1 MYILKL
7 MFLKNIKNIF
17 KSNFPILSNK
27 IISFRDNN
35 KLARYLFNT
44 KNLNINKNIHGKK
57 IVDIEEKN
65 KENNIFLSYTFRP
78 KLEKYNFK
86 NINFKNNS
94 KNTAIII
101 QGPIK
106 NYEKFVIETIKTYL
120 RIFPEALIILS
131 TWDDE
136 VDKYFLNQIKYLDNF
151 HLILNKKPLTKY
163 NVNLQIISTSN
174 AIDYAIKSNIKFSL
188 KTRTDCRIYNPYSL
202 IYLRSLLETFNLD
215 KSNFKYNRVLSCSID
230 SRIYRVYG
238 LSDICLFS
246 ETKDL
251 SKYFINESYE
261 ESIKKLNLNIQS
273 PIINETAVINEI
285 FLCSRYISNLNLDL
299 EWTLDDWWKKCR
311 EIFCVFDRSSID
323 LFWYKYHWQYEQR
336 FTNNYTSNYNQSLQF
351 CDWLNLFNKQTEIYD
366 QNNKEKWHV
375 SNGTIEQKN

>member
-1 MYILKL
+1 

-17 KSNFPILSNK
+17 KSNFPLLTNK

-35 KLARYLFNT
+35 KWARFFYNT
-44 KNLNINKNIHGKK
+44 KNIDINKNIHGKK
-57 IVDIEEKN
+57 IVDIEDAN
-65 KENNIFLSYTFRP
+65 KEKNIFLSYSYRP
-78 KLEKYNFK
+78 KLEKNTFK
-86 NINFKNNS
+86 NITFENNS

-101 QGPIK
+101 QGPLA
-106 NYEKFVIETIKTYL
+106 NYENFVIETIKIYL
-120 RIFPEALIILS
+120 KIFPEALIILS
-131 TWDDE
+131 TWEDE
-136 VDKYFLNQIKYLDNF
+136 IDKYFLKQTQNFDNF
-151 HLILNKKPLTKY
+151 HLILNKKPVTKY
-163 NVNLQIISTSN
+163 NVNLQIISTYK
-174 AIDYAIKSNIKFSL
+174 AIDYAIQKNLKFSL

-202 IYLRSLLETFNLD
+202 IYLRSLLDTFKIN
-215 KSNFKYNRVLSCSID
+215 KSNINYNRILSCSVD
-230 SRIYRVYG
+230 SRIFRVYG

-285 FLCSRYISNLNLDL
+285 FLCSRYILNLDL
-299 EWTLDDWWKKCR
+299 ELKWTLDDWWIKCR

>member
-1 MYILKL
+1 

-17 KSNFPILSNK
+17 KSNFPLLTNK

-35 KLARYLFNT
+35 KWARFFYNT
-44 KNLNINKNIHGKK
+44 KSIDINKNIHGKK
-57 IVDIEEKN
+57 IVDIEDAN
-65 KENNIFLSYTFRP
+65 KEKNIFLSYSYRP
-78 KLEKYNFK
+78 KLEKNTFK
-86 NINFKNNS
+86 NINFENNS

-101 QGPIK
+101 QGPLA
-106 NYEKFVIETIKTYL
+106 NYENFVIETIKIYL
-120 RIFPEALIILS
+120 KIFPEALIILS
-131 TWDDE
+131 TWEDE
-136 VDKYFLNQIKYLDNF
+136 IDKYFLKQTQNFDNF
-151 HLILNKKPLTKY
+151 HLILNKKPVTKY
-163 NVNLQIISTSN
+163 NVNLQIISTYK
-174 AIDYAIKSNIKFSL
+174 AIDYAIQKNLKFSL

-202 IYLRSLLETFNLD
+202 IYLRSLLDTFKIN
-215 KSNFKYNRVLSCSID
+215 KSNINYNRILSCSVD
-230 SRIYRVYG
+230 SRIFRVYG

-285 FLCSRYISNLNLDL
+285 FLCSRYISNLDL
-299 EWTLDDWWKKCR
+299 ELKWTLDDWWIKCR

-336 FTNNYTSNYNQSLQF
+336 FTNNYTSNFNQSLQF
-351 CDWLNLFNKQTEIYD
+351 SDWINIFNKKTEIYN
-366 QNNKEKWHV
+366 QINKEKWQI
-375 SNGTIEQKN
+375 SNGILEQKN

>member
-1 MYILKL
+1 

-17 KSNFPILSNK
+17 KSNFPLLTNK

-35 KLARYLFNT
+35 KWARFFYNT
-44 KNLNINKNIHGKK
+44 KSIDINKNIHGKK
-57 IVDIEEKN
+57 IVDIEDAN
-65 KENNIFLSYTFRP
+65 KEKNIFLSYSYRP
-78 KLEKYNFK
+78 KLEKNTFK
-86 NINFKNNS
+86 NINFENNS

-101 QGPIK
+101 QGPLA
-106 NYEKFVIETIKTYL
+106 NYENFVIETIKIYL
-120 RIFPEALIILS
+120 KIFPEALIILS
-131 TWDDE
+131 TWEDE
-136 VDKYFLNQIKYLDNF
+136 IDKYFLKQTQNFDNF
-151 HLILNKKPLTKY
+151 HLILNKKPVTKY
-163 NVNLQIISTSN
+163 NVNLQIISTYK
-174 AIDYAIKSNIKFSL
+174 AIDYAIQKNLKFSL

-202 IYLRSLLETFNLD
+202 IYLRSLLDTFKIN
-215 KSNFKYNRVLSCSID
+215 KSNINYNRILSCSVD
-230 SRIYRVYG
+230 SRIFRVYG

-285 FLCSRYISNLNLDL
+285 FLCSRYISNLDL
-299 EWTLDDWWKKCR
+299 ELKWTLDDWWIKCR

-351 CDWLNLFNKQTEIYD
+351 SDWINIFNKKTEIYN
-366 QNNKEKWHV
+366 QVNQEKWQI
-375 SNGTIEQKN
+375 SNGILEQKN

>member
-1 MYILKL
+1 

-17 KSNFPILSNK
+17 KSNFPLLTNK

-35 KLARYLFNT
+35 KWARFFYNT
-44 KNLNINKNIHGKK
+44 KSIDINKNIHGKK
-57 IVDIEEKN
+57 IVDIEDAN
-65 KENNIFLSYTFRP
+65 KENNIFLSYSYRP
-78 KLEKYNFK
+78 KLEKNTFK
-86 NINFKNNS
+86 NINFENNS

-101 QGPIK
+101 QGPLA
-106 NYEKFVIETIKTYL
+106 NYENFVIETIKIYL
-120 RIFPEALIILS
+120 KIFPEALIILS
-131 TWDDE
+131 TWEDE
-136 VDKYFLNQIKYLDNF
+136 IDKYFLKQTQNFDNF
-151 HLILNKKPLTKY
+151 HLILNKKPVTKY
-163 NVNLQIISTSN
+163 NVNLQIISTYK
-174 AIDYAIKSNIKFSL
+174 AIDYAIQKNLKFSL

-202 IYLRSLLETFNLD
+202 IYLRSLLDTFKIN
-215 KSNFKYNRVLSCSID
+215 KSNINYNRILSCSVD
-230 SRIYRVYG
+230 SRIFRVYG

-285 FLCSRYISNLNLDL
+285 FLCSRYISNLDL
-299 EWTLDDWWKKCR
+299 ELKWTLDDWWIKCR

-351 CDWLNLFNKQTEIYD
+351 SDWINIFNKKTEIYN
-366 QNNKEKWHV
+366 QVNQEKWQI
-375 SNGTIEQKN
+375 SNGILEQKN

>member
-1 MYILKL
+1 MYILKP
-7 MFLKNIKNIF
+7 MFLKNIKNTF

-78 KLEKYNFK
+78 KLEKHTFK

-94 KNTAIII
+94 KNIAIII

-106 NYEKFVIETIKTYL
+106 NYENFVIETIKLYL
-120 RIFPEALIILS
+120 KIFPETLIILS
-131 TWDDE
+131 TWNDE
-136 VDKYFLNQIKYLDNF
+136 VDKYFLRQIENLDSF
-151 HLILNKKPLTKY
+151 HLILNNKPLTRY
-163 NVNLQIISTSN
+163 NVNLKIISTYN
-174 AIDYAIKSNIKFSL
+174 EIDYVAQRNIKFSL
-188 KTRTDCRIYNPYSL
+188 KTRTDCRIYNPNSL
-202 IYLRSLLETFNLD
+202 IYLKSLLDTFKLNQ
-215 KSNFKYNRVLSCSID
+215 SNFNYNRVLSCSID

-251 SKYFINESYE
+251 AKYFINESYE
-261 ESIKKLNLNIQS
+261 ESIKKFNLNIQS
-273 PIINETAVINEI
+273 PIINETAIINEI
-285 FLCSRYISNLNLDL
+285 FLCSRYLLNLDFDL
-299 EWTLDDWWKKCR
+299 KWTLDDWWKRCR
-311 EIFCVFDRSSID
+311 ETFCVFDRSSID

-336 FTNNYTSNYNQSLQF
+336 FTNNYTSNFNQSLQF
-351 CDWLNLFNKQTEIYD
+351 SDWINIFNKETEIYD
-366 QNNKEKWHV
+366 QNNKEKWHL
-375 SNGTIEQKN
+375 SNGTLEQKN

>member
-1 MYILKL
+1 M
-7 MFLKNIKNIF
+7 MFLKIIKNIF

-35 KLARYLFNT
+35 KLAKFFYNT

-57 IVDIEEKN
+57 IVDIEDKN
-65 KENNIFLSYTFRP
+65 KEKNIFLSYSFRP
-78 KLEKYNFK
+78 KLEKNTFK
-86 NINFKNNS
+86 NVNFRNNS

-101 QGPIK
+101 QGPIA
-106 NYEKFVIETIKTYL
+106 NYENFVVETINIYL
-120 RIFPEALIILS
+120 KIFPEALIILS

-136 VDKYFLNQIKYLDNF
+136 VDKNFLKQIQNLDNF
-151 HLILNKKPLTKY
+151 HLILNKKPVTKY
-163 NVNLQIISTSN
+163 NVNLQIISTSK
-174 AIDYAIKSNIKFSL
+174 AIDYAIKKNFKFSL

-202 IYLRSLLETFNLD
+202 IYLKSLLNTFKID
-215 KSNFKYNRVLSCSID
+215 KFNINCNRILSCSVD
-230 SRIYRVYG
+230 SRIFRVYG

-261 ESIKKLNLNIQS
+261 ESIKKLNLNIHS
-273 PIINETAVINEI
+273 PIVNETAVINEI
-285 FLCSRYISNLNLDL
+285 FLCSRYISNLDL
-299 EWTLDDWWKKCR
+299 ELKWTLDDWWIKCR

-336 FTNNYTSNYNQSLQF
+336 FTNNYTSNFNQSLQF
-351 CDWLNLFNKQTEIYD
+351 SDWINIFNKKTEIYN
-366 QNNKEKWHV
+366 QINKEKWQI
-375 SNGTIEQKN
+375 SNGILEQKN

>member
-1 MYILKL
+1 

-17 KSNFPILSNK
+17 KSNFPLLTNK

-35 KLARYLFNT
+35 KWVRFFYN
-44 KNLNINKNIHGKK
+44 KKSIDINKNIHGKK
-57 IVDIEEKN
+57 IVDIEDAN
-65 KENNIFLSYTFRP
+65 KEKNIFLSYSYRP
-78 KLEKYNFK
+78 KLEKNTFK
-86 NINFKNNS
+86 NITFENNS

-101 QGPIK
+101 QGPLA
-106 NYEKFVIETIKTYL
+106 NYENFVIETIKIYL
-120 RIFPEALIILS
+120 KIFPEALIILS
-131 TWDDE
+131 TWEDE
-136 VDKYFLNQIKYLDNF
+136 VDKYFLKQTQNFNNF
-151 HLILNKKPLTKY
+151 HLILNKKPVTKY
-163 NVNLQIISTSN
+163 NVNLQIISTYK
-174 AIDYAIKSNIKFSL
+174 AIDYAIQKNLKFSL

-202 IYLRSLLETFNLD
+202 IYLRSLLDTFKIN
-215 KSNFKYNRVLSCSID
+215 KSNINYNRILSCSVD
-230 SRIYRVYG
+230 SRIFRVYG

-285 FLCSRYISNLNLDL
+285 FLCSRYILNLDL
-299 EWTLDDWWKKCR
+299 ELKWTLDDWWIKCR

-351 CDWLNLFNKQTEIYD
+351 SDWINIFNKKTEIYN
-366 QNNKEKWHV
+366 QVNQEKWQI
-375 SNGTIEQKN
+375 SNGILEQKN